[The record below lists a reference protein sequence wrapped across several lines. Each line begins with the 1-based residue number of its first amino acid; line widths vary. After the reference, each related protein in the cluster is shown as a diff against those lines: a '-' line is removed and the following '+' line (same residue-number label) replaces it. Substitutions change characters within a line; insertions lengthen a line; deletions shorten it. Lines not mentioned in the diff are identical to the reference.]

1 MSERVFNDETVLV
14 LAQGYRFQWEPAQ
27 NCNVLLY
34 PEGMVKLNGGAGEI
48 VKHIS
53 EKKQTVAELVA
64 ALTKAF
70 DGADL
75 AEDVY
80 HFLDEA
86 FKNDWLRK

>member
-1 MSERVFNDETVLV
+1 MSERMFNDETVLQ

-48 VKHIS
+48 VKLIS

-64 ALTKAF
+64 DLKAAF
-70 DGADL
+70 DGVDL
-75 AEDVY
+75 TDDVY
-80 HFLDEA
+80 QFLDEA
-86 FKNDWLRK
+86 YNNDWLRK

>member
-1 MSERVFNDETVLV
+1 MSERAFNDDTVPM

-48 VKHIS
+48 VKLIS
-53 EKKQTVAELVA
+53 EKQQTVAEHIAELKV
-64 ALTKAF
+64 AF

-75 AEDVY
+75 RDDVY
-80 HFLDEA
+80 RFLDEA
-86 FKNDWLRK
+86 YNNDWLRK

>member
-1 MSERVFNDETVLV
+1 MSERVFNDDTVLV

-48 VKHIS
+48 VKLIS
-53 EKKQTVAELVA
+53 EKEQTVAEHIAELKA
-64 ALTKAF
+64 AF
-70 DGADL
+70 NGADL

-80 HFLDEA
+80 LFLDEA
-86 FKNDWLRK
+86 YKNDWLRK